1 MVYVGKRARA
11 HGSEFEKL
19 GEELMGK
26 VHEEGNA
33 SAQETGPGRREEEHS
48 RGTLENG
55 MKT

>member
-33 SAQETGPGRREEEHS
+33 SAQRQVLGGGKRSIPGEPWKM
-48 RGTLENG
+48 G
-55 MKT
+55 